1 MVCVVPTRIL
11 TYSHPHPLHPL
22 YKHHRFHRQAIMA
35 RFQDPTGELAHVA
48 EALEEDA
55 KNYHVW
61 AYRSVQSVSQS
72 VACDVEVRAIGWWL
86 ASD

>member
-1 MVCVVPTRIL
+1 
-11 TYSHPHPLHPL
+11 
-22 YKHHRFHRQAIMA
+22 MA
-35 RFQDPTGELAHVA
+35 RFQDPAGELAHVA

-72 VACDVEVRAIGWWL
+72 VSRV
-86 ASD
+86 

>member
-1 MVCVVPTRIL
+1 MRCRPDPSSYLRTPSIPCIN
-11 TYSHPHPLHPL
+11 THA
-22 YKHHRFHRQAIMA
+22 HRFHRQAIMA
-35 RFQDPTGELAHVA
+35 RFQDPAGELAHVA

-72 VACDVEVRAIGWWL
+72 VSRV
-86 ASD
+86 